1 MLQIQNL
8 NYSIGERDL
17 LKQVHWTIHPGR
29 RIALVGAN
37 GAGKTTLLR
46 ILCGEIEI
54 AEKVITKPREYSI
67 GYLPQE
73 ETSEARGTVLQAAME
88 GHEEILTLEAE
99 IELLHEQLETQS
111 AVSPSLLEKLG
122 QLEERYN
129 LLGGYELESLTKKIL
144 MGLGFTTEDFMKAI
158 ATLSGGWRMRVHLAR
173 LLLQQPDLLLMDE
186 PTNHLDL
193 PSLEWL
199 ENYLKSFP
207 GSIIIVTHDRF
218 FIDRLAQEIVEIQ
231 MGRLTHYAGNYHFF
245 ERKKALDQ
253 EQLLKRY
260 EEQKEERERLEKFIN
275 RFRYKATKAVQVQSR
290 IKRLEKMET
299 IEIPPRQK
307 TIRFSIKA
315 DVQSYKDVLT
325 VNNLWFRYDTPWV
338 LKDISLRMYRG
349 EKTALVGIN
358 GAGKTTFTRLISK
371 ELAPQKGELILG
383 QRVHTGYYAQH
394 QIDVLNLQSSIFEEV
409 ASTAAPSFQPK
420 LRDILGLFQ
429 FSNDDVRKKI
439 GVLSGG
445 EKARVSLAK
454 ILLSPSNF
462 LIMDEPTNHLD
473 AASRASLE
481 KALTEYDGTLLL
493 ISHDRYFLDKLVNRV
508 IEIKDGTLKE
518 YDGSYSH
525 YLEKREAEAAV
536 TETATEARAEKKPV
550 LNGTQRK
557 TKEQKQQEAAAR
569 QKISKERRR
578 LTEIIE
584 TSEARLEELETQKDA
599 LENRLADPQ
608 IYEQTE
614 LFLQLQKT
622 YDTVLREL
630 PDVESA
636 WEEAQL
642 KLEELLGKLQNR
654 K

>member
-73 ETSEARGTVLQAAME
+73 ESSEARGNVLQAAME
-88 GHEEILTLEAE
+88 GHEEILNLEAE
-99 IELLHEQLETQS
+99 IESLHEQMEAQS
-111 AVSPSLLEKLG
+111 TASQLQLEKLG

-144 MGLGFTTEDFMKAI
+144 MGLGFTVDDFIKSV

-199 ENYLKSFP
+199 ENYLKNFP

-253 EQLLKRY
+253 EQLIKRY

-299 IEIPPRQK
+299 IEIPPRQR

-315 DVQSYKDVLT
+315 DVQSYKEVLT
-325 VNNLWFRYDTPWV
+325 VDNLWFRYENPWV

-358 GAGKTTFTRLISK
+358 GVGKTTFTRLISQ
-371 ELAPQKGELILG
+371 ELTPQRGQLVLG

-394 QIDVLNLQSSIFEEV
+394 QIDVLNLNKTIYEEV

-429 FSNDDVRKKI
+429 FSNDDVQKHI

-481 KALTEYDGTLLL
+481 KALMEYDGTLLL

-518 YDGSYSH
+518 YSGSYSH
-525 YLEKREAEAAV
+525 YLEKREAEAAEIKPLV
-536 TETATEARAEKKPV
+536 KDEKKAAA
-550 LNGTQRK
+550 NNNQRK

-569 QKISKERRR
+569 QKISKERKR

-584 TSEARLEELETQKDA
+584 KSELRLEVLSEQKSA
-599 LENRLADPQ
+599 LERRLADPQ
-608 IYEQTE
+608 IYGQTE
-614 LFLQLQKT
+614 LFLQLQKEYNAVT
-622 YDTVLREL
+622 KEL
-630 PDVESA
+630 PAVELA
-636 WEEAQL
+636 WENAQL
-642 KLEELLGKLQNR
+642 EMEELLNAL
-654 K
+654 